1 MEFEAMSGL
10 IGAVGFPIVAFL
22 LLFKYLLGVMDGLRL
37 TIENNTK
44 AIIRIGTKLGVDTDG
59 E

>member
-1 MEFEAMSGL
+1 MELETIQVL

-22 LLFKYLLGVMDGLRL
+22 LLFKYLLTALDVLKTTVD
-37 TIENNTK
+37 NNTK
-44 AIIRIGTKLGVDTDG
+44 AIIRIGTKLGVDDNG